1 MARVIILGSSN
12 AIPSETAENTH
23 MAIAGEDRL
32 VLVDSV
38 GNPLLR
44 LNQAGMDVNQIS
56 DIIVTHFHPDHV
68 SGLPLLLM
76 DMWLLGRATP
86 LNIHGLHYTID
97 RVESLMALFSWSEW
111 PQFFPVTFSRLPEV
125 EMIQVLDTSDFRIL
139 ASPVKHMIPNIGL
152 RIEFKKNHMVMA
164 YSSDTEPC
172 AEVIRLANGADL
184 LIHEASGES
193 VGHSSARQAGQAA
206 TQAEAGRLCLIHYPS
221 GRYATGD
228 PLAEARQSYQSE
240 ILLAEDFMIFDFS
253 LNNAPAILG
262 KGYSGWLSRNRTSG
276 NFREP

>member
-1 MARVIILGSSN
+1 
-12 AIPSETAENTH
+12 
-23 MAIAGEDRL
+23 MAIAGENRL

-44 LNQAGMDVNQIS
+44 LNQAGLDVNQIS

-76 DMWLLGRATP
+76 DLWLIGRATP

-97 RVESLMALFSWSEW
+97 RVESMMALYNWSDW
-111 PQFFPVTFSRLPEV
+111 PQFFPVTFARLPEA
-125 EMIQVLDTSDFRIL
+125 EMVQVLDSSEFRIL

-152 RIEFKKNHMVMA
+152 RIEFKKNNMVMA
-164 YSSDTEPC
+164 YSCDTEPC

-193 VGHSSARQAGQAA
+193 VGHSSAQQAGQVA
-206 TQAEAGRLCLIHYPS
+206 TRAEAGRLCLIHYPS

-228 PLAEARQSYQSE
+228 PLVEARQSYQGD
-240 ILLAEDFMIFDFS
+240 ILLAKDFMIFDFN
-253 LNNAPAILG
+253 LNAAAADLG
-262 KGYSGWLSRNRTSG
+262 REFSGWISNNRPSG
-276 NFREP
+276 NLQEP